1 LHFAITVAI
10 NNTQFSYRP
19 QITGFEKLARLF
31 HIKPYNPIYPVL
43 SSVFAEELVNHQVD
57 HFFYPKAAGITC
69 NGGAGSFAAW
79 QD

>member
-1 LHFAITVAI
+1 M
-10 NNTQFSYRP
+10 
-19 QITGFEKLARLF
+19 
-31 HIKPYNPIYPVL
+31 L

-57 HFFYPKAAGITC
+57 HFFYPKSADITC